1 MELSVLFKRALH
13 PAPAIRP
20 SPATLECDRF
30 DEIVIDPCAVPKLDE
45 IAARAIEFLTLR

>member
-20 SPATLECDRF
+20 SPAALEGDRF
-30 DEIVIDPCAVPKLDE
+30 DKVVIDLGSVPEPDK
-45 IAARAIEFLTLR
+45 IPVRAIEFLTLR